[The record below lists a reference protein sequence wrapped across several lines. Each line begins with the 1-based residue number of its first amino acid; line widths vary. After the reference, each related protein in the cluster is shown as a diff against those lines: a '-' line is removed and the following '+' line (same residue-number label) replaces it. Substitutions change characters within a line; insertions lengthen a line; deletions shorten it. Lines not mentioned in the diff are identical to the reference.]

1 MKELKTLIE
10 HIKSLTLYK
19 ELLFARE
26 RIISH
31 QEYIETYHEI
41 QKIQKELVHFEYYGK
56 SEKIKETRLEYET
69 RLEAL
74 MNEYIVSEYLRLL
87 TEFTSFIHEIEN
99 IFNTNLGETLLPREI

>member
-1 MKELKTLIE
+1 MKELNTLIE

-31 QEYIETYHEI
+31 QEYIDTYHEI
-41 QKIQKELVHFEYYGK
+41 QTLQKELVHFEYYGK
-56 SEKIKETRLEYET
+56 SEKMKNARVEYET

-74 MNEYIVSEYLRLL
+74 MNEYVVSEYLRLL
-87 TEFTSFIHEIEN
+87 SEFTSLIHEIEN
-99 IFNTNLGETLLPREI
+99 IFNTSLHETLIPKEI